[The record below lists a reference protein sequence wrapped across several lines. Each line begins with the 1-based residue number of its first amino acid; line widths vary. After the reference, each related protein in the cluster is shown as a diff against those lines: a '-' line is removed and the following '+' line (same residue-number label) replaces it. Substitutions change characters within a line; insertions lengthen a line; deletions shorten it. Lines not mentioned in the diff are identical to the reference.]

1 MTSKI
6 KTKNNI
12 YVKIIGF
19 FLVLTIGAIFLILH
33 FALSKVTIKIFSR
46 SENKNA
52 QIIVPLIAENTPEAP
67 SDALIG
73 TLVNVELELEGTA
86 DSSSGNVVAE
96 KAGAEV
102 IIYNEYSKDQTLV
115 KTTRLQAPDGKIYR
129 ITERVLV
136 PQGGEIKVWAEADQ
150 AGADYASETIEKLT
164 IPGLWSGLQD
174 KIYASAPN
182 GFKMESRPGYQVT
195 KENIDQAQNN
205 LLAEAKKQGLEKINA
220 LLADNLK
227 IDENRLYVQQEI
239 ISSSAL
245 GDSTPQTKIKEKV
258 TIYGLVFA
266 EDDLY
271 RLAEKKFSA
280 QLASEQKVEK
290 FLPEQYNY
298 KISELDLEKKEA
310 IIEVNLNAQIE
321 ATSRPWQIDKSK
333 LTGLNKEQIAEYL
346 EGEFNISDADIK
358 FFPFW
363 VHSAPKLKDHI
374 IIE

>member
-6 KTKNNI
+6 KTKNSI

-46 SENKNA
+46 SENKNT

-86 DSSSGNVVAE
+86 DSSSGNVLAE

-102 IIYNEYSKDQTLV
+102 IIYNKYSKDQTLV

-129 ITERVLV
+129 ITDRVLV
-136 PQGGEIKVWAEADQ
+136 PQGGEIKIWAEADQ
-150 AGADYASETIEKLT
+150 VGSDYASEAIEKLT
-164 IPGLWSGLQD
+164 IPGLWAGLQD

-227 IDENRLYVQQEI
+227 IDEKRLYVQQEI
-239 ISSSAL
+239 LSSSAL

-280 QLASEQKVEK
+280 QLSSEQKVEK
-290 FLPEQYNY
+290 FFPEQYSY

-310 IIEVNLNAQIE
+310 IIEVNLNAQVE

-333 LTGLNKEQIAEYL
+333 LTGLNKKQIAEYL
-346 EGEFNISDADIK
+346 ESEFSISDADIK

-363 VHSAPKLKDHI
+363 VHTAPKLKDHI

>member
-1 MTSKI
+1 M
-6 KTKNNI
+6 
-12 YVKIIGF
+12 
-19 FLVLTIGAIFLILH
+19 L
-33 FALSKVTIKIFSR
+33 
-46 SENKNA
+46 
-52 QIIVPLIAENTPEAP
+52 
-67 SDALIG
+67 
-73 TLVNVELELEGTA
+73 
-86 DSSSGNVVAE
+86 AE

-102 IIYNEYSKDQTLV
+102 IIYNKYSKDQTLV

-129 ITERVLV
+129 ITDRVLV

-150 AGADYASETIEKLT
+150 VGSDYASEAIEKLT
-164 IPGLWSGLQD
+164 IPGLWAGLQD

-227 IDENRLYVQQEI
+227 IDEKRLYVQQEI
-239 ISSSAL
+239 LSSSAL

-280 QLASEQKVEK
+280 QLSSEQKVEK
-290 FLPEQYNY
+290 FFPEQYSY

-310 IIEVNLNAQIE
+310 IIEVNLNAQVE

-333 LTGLNKEQIAEYL
+333 LTGLNKKQIAEYL
-346 EGEFNISDADIK
+346 ESEFSISDADIK

-363 VHSAPKLKDHI
+363 VHTAPKLKDHI

>member
-6 KTKNNI
+6 KTKNSI

-46 SENKNA
+46 SENKNT

-86 DSSSGNVVAE
+86 DSSSGNVLAE

-102 IIYNEYSKDQTLV
+102 IIYNKYSKDQTLV

-129 ITERVLV
+129 ITDRVLV

-150 AGADYASETIEKLT
+150 VGSDYASEAIEKLT
-164 IPGLWSGLQD
+164 IPGLWAGLQD

-227 IDENRLYVQQEI
+227 IDEKRLYVQQEI
-239 ISSSAL
+239 LSSSAL

-280 QLASEQKVEK
+280 QLSSEQKVEK
-290 FLPEQYNY
+290 FFPEQYSY

-310 IIEVNLNAQIE
+310 IIEVNLNAQVE

-333 LTGLNKEQIAEYL
+333 LTGLNKKQIAEYL
-346 EGEFNISDADIK
+346 ESEFSISDADIK

-363 VHSAPKLKDHI
+363 VHTAPKLKDHI